1 MSPLQPR
8 DPHEPHR
15 ASTQLELLFDLVSVI
30 AISAITAAFHHAA
43 SEGHGL
49 AFLPNYV
56 FLFTAIWW
64 AWMNFTWFASAF
76 DNDDMLYRWLTM
88 IIMCGALIFAG
99 GVGAIFQNLSFQ
111 WGLIGWII
119 MRIGMIG
126 LWLRAAESGPTYRK
140 TALRYAAG
148 IAVAQ
153 AGWTALN
160 LLTLPGSATFLW
172 GGVLV
177 FLLEFSVPAYAER
190 AGATPWHRHHIIE
203 RYGLL
208 TIIVLG
214 EGLLSVAHGYG
225 LLFEGNA
232 EADAAII
239 ATSGLIITF
248 SLWAIYFVEPE
259 HLRTKGS
266 LDAFIWGYGHL
277 PFFMGAALIGG
288 GIGVELDV
296 ADHRAVTDY
305 ETAAWYLGGP
315 LALCLIVLWLV
326 RDCKCDLGARR
337 WALPIMAGMMILGS
351 LLAIPAWG
359 FALLMLATAL
369 WRVPLN

>member
-1 MSPLQPR
+1 MRPLHPR

-43 SEGHGL
+43 SDGHGL
-49 AFLPNYV
+49 DVLPNYV

-76 DNDDMLYRWLTM
+76 DNDDQIYRWLTM

-99 GVGAIFQNLSFQ
+99 GAGAIFQNLSFQ
-111 WGLIGWII
+111 WGLLGWII

-126 LWLRAAESGPTYRK
+126 LWLRAAASGVTYRK

-148 IAVAQ
+148 IALAQ

-160 LLTLPGSATFLW
+160 LLTIPGSPAFMW
-172 GGVLV
+172 GAILV
-177 FLLEFSVPAYAER
+177 FALEFSVPALAER
-190 AGATPWHRHHIIE
+190 ARPTPWHRHHIIE

-232 EADAAII
+232 EVDAAII
-239 ATSGLIITF
+239 ATAGLVITF
-248 SLWAIYFVEPE
+248 CLWALYFCETC
-259 HLRTKGS
+259 LLYTS
-266 LDAFIWGYGHL
+266 DA
-277 PFFMGAALIGG
+277 
-288 GIGVELDV
+288 
-296 ADHRAVTDY
+296 ADD
-305 ETAAWYLGGP
+305 
-315 LALCLIVLWLV
+315 
-326 RDCKCDLGARR
+326 
-337 WALPIMAGMMILGS
+337 
-351 LLAIPAWG
+351 
-359 FALLMLATAL
+359 
-369 WRVPLN
+369 

>member
-1 MSPLQPR
+1 MRPLHPR

-43 SEGHGL
+43 SDGHGL
-49 AFLPNYV
+49 DVLPNYV

-76 DNDDMLYRWLTM
+76 DNDDQIYRWLTM

-99 GVGAIFQNLSFQ
+99 GAGAIFQNLSFQ
-111 WGLIGWII
+111 WGLLGWII

-126 LWLRAAESGPTYRK
+126 LWLRAAASGVTYRK

-148 IAVAQ
+148 IALAQ

-160 LLTLPGSATFLW
+160 LLTIPGSPAFMW
-172 GGVLV
+172 GAILV
-177 FLLEFSVPAYAER
+177 FALEFSVPALAER
-190 AGATPWHRHHIIE
+190 ARPTPWHRHHIIE

-232 EADAAII
+232 EVDAAII
-239 ATSGLIITF
+239 ATAGLVITF
-248 SLWAIYFVEPE
+248 CLWALYFCETE
-259 HLRTKGS
+259 HLRTKDN
-266 LDAFIWGYGHL
+266 LIAFIWGYGHL

-305 ETAAWYLGGP
+305 TAVAWYLGGP
-315 LALCLIVLWLV
+315 LALCLIVLWV
-326 RDCKCDLGARR
+326 IRDSRHDLGLRA

-351 LLAIPAWG
+351 LLAIPAWA